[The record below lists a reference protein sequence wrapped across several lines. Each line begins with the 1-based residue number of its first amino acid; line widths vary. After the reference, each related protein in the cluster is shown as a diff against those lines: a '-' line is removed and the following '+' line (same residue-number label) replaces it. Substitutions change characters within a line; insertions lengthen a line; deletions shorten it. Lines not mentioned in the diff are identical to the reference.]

1 MTPISMDILITYD
14 LAEKGGQVSKHTA
27 VKDGMKA
34 LGYMESF
41 STTDEQTK
49 VKTIYYLP
57 NTTLW
62 RKETTSTQAKTD
74 LLNVGKKNGA
84 EVERLIA
91 TQFVNWDA
99 IPGKPYAK

>member
-1 MTPISMDILITYD
+1 MDILITYD
-14 LAEKGGQVSKHTA
+14 LAEKAGQVSKHTA

-34 LGYMESF
+34 LGYLETFKNPNEPTVF
-41 STTDEQTK
+41 S
-49 VKTIYYLP
+49 LP

-62 RKETTSTQAKTD
+62 KKGITATTAKND
-74 LLNVGKKNGA
+74 LLSVAKQNGA

-91 TQFVNWDA
+91 TQLVNHDA